1 MTILT
6 PAVTDLETDNLITV
20 TRAEEIPEPY
30 RGTPIGDLI
39 EYHNLNRPFDPYD
52 NAKLLVGMCM
62 DSRKHLHMPENF
74 AYIIRSGGGNLRH
87 SEFKVSMAI
96 SAGVRA
102 IALLVH
108 TNCRMSNLMSRRE
121 AFITG
126 LMENGGWTRD
136 QAERQFDAYAPLFEI
151 GNEID
156 FVKSEA
162 DRLRRRYPKV
172 RVAPMLYKVED
183 NRLYFVRE

>member
-20 TRAEEIPEPY
+20 TRLDEIPTPY
-30 RGTPIGDLI
+30 RNTPIGDLI

-126 LMENGGWTRD
+126 LMENGGWTREH
-136 QAERQFDAYAPLFEI
+136 AERQFDAYAPLFEI
-151 GNEID
+151 GDEID

-172 RVAPMLYKVED
+172 IVAPMLYRLED

>member
-1 MTILT
+1 M
-6 PAVTDLETDNLITV
+6 TDLETDNLIAV
-20 TRAEEIPEPY
+20 TRPEEIPEPY

-126 LMENGGWTRD
+126 LMENGGWTREH
-136 QAERQFDAYAPLFEI
+136 AERQFDAYAPLFEI

-172 RVAPMLYKVED
+172 MVAPMLYKLED
-183 NRLYFVRE
+183 NKIYFVRE